1 MTRKQRLPYT
11 RTDLLRAFRMFADP
25 GAPSGCIS
33 PAALEKALVG
43 VLGTACC
50 DKHACMQ
57 RCHIFPGLLGTSSP
71 EEGHL
76 VLIASIDAAFT
87 RCYWQ
92 PTGCC
97 RCCMCIQRA

>member
-43 VLGTACC
+43 VLGTSRALLLCQPDCMHAAWPHCVALAASTCCLACW
-50 DKHACMQ
+50 A
-57 RCHIFPGLLGTSSP
+57 P
-71 EEGHL
+71 EAQKQ
-76 VLIASIDAAFT
+76 VL
-87 RCYWQ
+87 
-92 PTGCC
+92 
-97 RCCMCIQRA
+97 